1 MFGAVAAGKGLGGY
15 DSIYDAAKVMAH
27 LKDEVYV
34 PIRKIKKYMK
44 SYMLEYVILHDYFG
58 RGAND
63 VMKRLKNYQSRCKEV
78 KNYARETKRGIG
90 AIASG
95 ITQE

>member
-27 LKDEVYV
+27 LKDEVYL
-34 PIRKIKKYMK
+34 PNPENQKAYEKLYA
-44 SYMLEYVILHDYFG
+44 EYVILHDYFG

-63 VMKRLKNYQSRCKEV
+63 VMKRLKEIRNTSRQG
-78 KNYARETKRGIG
+78 NTETRRHVNK
-90 AIASG
+90 
-95 ITQE
+95 